1 MVKLGWL
8 YINLFSIP
16 LLIVAVLTGSAGSM
30 AIAYLVVTLHEFAHF
45 CAARR
50 FHVGVSGFVIMP
62 FGVCLRLKENL
73 IKDPVQESIICAAG
87 PVCNLLLIA
96 AAVLLRPYLSC
107 PEDWYAFFL
116 YSNLS
121 ILLINIV
128 PIIPLDGGRILR
140 AVLTHHYGFIKAV
153 RITEVVSQINIAL
166 VGLLGIYI
174 LYLTHFNVSMMMLC
188 AFLLFNMSAEKKNS
202 ELIVMQQIIYSKE
215 KLTKRQIMPVK
226 ELAVIEQTDARRL
239 LKNFSYN
246 SYYLLSVLDQN
257 LTILGTLSETQVIEA
272 VVRAGK
278 PLSAGQILSSRR
290 GK

>member
-30 AIAYLVVTLHEFAHF
+30 AIAYLVVTLHELAHF
-45 CAARR
+45 CAARYFR
-50 FHVGVSGFVIMP
+50 VGVSGFVIMP
-62 FGVCLRLKENL
+62 FGVCLRLKENH
-73 IKDPVQESIICAAG
+73 IKDPVQESVICAAG
-87 PVCNLLLIA
+87 PACNLLLIVA
-96 AAVLLRPYLSC
+96 AILLRPYLPC
-107 PEDWYAFFL
+107 PPDGYAFFL
-116 YSNLS
+116 YSNFS

-140 AVLTHHYGFIKAV
+140 ALLTHRYGFIKAV

-226 ELAVIEQTDARRL
+226 ELAVMEQTDARRL

-246 SYYLLSVLDQN
+246 SYYLLSVLDKN

-272 VVRAGK
+272 VIRAGK
-278 PLSAGQILSSRR
+278 TISAGQILSSRHR
-290 GK
+290 R